1 MVVCLCFYSWLHDRI
16 RKVRKSVKGILDLS
30 TVLYLIQFTRCLLL
44 AWTLCLGSEVYSL
57 SSFRPQPTLQY
68 INIRKWSSDWAAVPD
83 QRRIWL
89 RVFIP
94 PECLALHPAL
104 TSRAL
109 QTQLLGRRLLF
120 CFDSE
125 TPHGGK
131 KWNIAHLVGNKS
143 LLDDAPVDFQ
153 LNQTAP
159 AGDAPLVTLTS
170 HTPARRTL
178 RSRKFDSSP
187 AFLSRLR
194 TFVFF

>member
-1 MVVCLCFYSWLHDRI
+1 ML
-16 RKVRKSVKGILDLS
+16 
-30 TVLYLIQFTRCLLL
+30 
-44 AWTLCLGSEVYSL
+44 
-57 SSFRPQPTLQY
+57 
-68 INIRKWSSDWAAVPD
+68 RKWSIFPLQLQAAANVTVHKH
-83 QRRIWL
+83 QKMELGLSCSSGSEENLTWF

-131 KWNIAHLVGNKS
+131 KLNIAHLVGNKS

-178 RSRKFDSSP
+178 RSRKFDSFP